1 MNETIFR
8 SEDYDKYIDAPFT
21 DVEIKTGAQLLARY
35 ERHTHD
41 DRYYTESET
50 DTKLSEKA
58 ASSQTHTKA
67 QISDFPTLGTASS
80 KDVASSGNAST
91 SQVVMGND
99 TRLTDSRKASDV
111 SAWAK
116 ASTKPSYTPKEVG
129 AVTAVVMNESD
140 YKKLGSSY
148 DSNTIYFTK

>member
-1 MNETIFR
+1 MSVLTNSGLSHIIDNIVSLFAKR
-8 SEDYDKYIDAPFT
+8 S
-21 DVEIKTGAQLLARY
+21 
-35 ERHTHD
+35 HTHD
-41 DRYYTESET
+41 DRYYTETEIN
-50 DTKLSEKA
+50 TKLNGKA
-58 ASSQTHTKA
+58 NSSHTHTKA

-80 KDVASSGNAST
+80 KNVASSGNAST

-129 AVTAVVMNESD
+129 AVAAIVMNESD
-140 YKKLGSSY
+140 YKKLDSSY

>member
-1 MNETIFR
+1 MSIVDNHGLSHI
-8 SEDYDKYIDAPFT
+8 IDNILNLFSR
-21 DVEIKTGAQLLARY
+21 KN
-35 ERHTHD
+35 HTHD
-41 DRYYTESET
+41 DRYYTETEI
-50 DTKLSEKA
+50 DTKLKGKA
-58 ASSQTHTKA
+58 ASSHTHTKA
-67 QISDFPTLGTASS
+67 QITDFPTLGTASS

-129 AVTAVVMNESD
+129 AVAAIVMNESD